1 MALLHGKQIA
11 GTSVS
16 LGKLDGTGIVEF
28 TLATMSFEAGA
39 VLTTDDSNIING
51 IDVVNKNYVDA
62 VASGL
67 DPKESVRVKSSLPIT
82 LFGTQSVDNYL
93 LEVGD
98 RVLVNNQDGATPS
111 IDNGIYVVS
120 AGTWSRALDS
130 DGNPNGE
137 VSLGNFTFVEKGDTW
152 AGTGWVLSISDAL
165 NPSDIDI
172 NTETQKWVQFSS
184 AGVIQAGAGLT
195 KTGNTIDVGAGT
207 GITVSSTQ
215 VSLTD
220 TGVSA
225 SSYGDADSVAT
236 FTVDAQGRLTLATD
250 VLIDITSGQV
260 NNFTSSVD
268 TLVFDSANF
277 VGSDTV
283 DFTVTAGSSVTAEV
297 IINGTSSGLT
307 TSSNGLSVNVDGIT
321 IIVNNNGELEVDA
334 SAVVPNVS
342 NGLSIDSGDI
352 VLGGTLSQNT
362 TIDADTNNFQLTNAS
377 NVLFN
382 TEVFDVEANGLISLD
397 AGTGSVQVLAD
408 DSVTISASNSVNLVT
423 NGDLDISFD
432 TGNITDNSGNGYGV
446 VYTTDYSGTFVTN
459 SLITKKYVDDLVNA
473 IPEGDIT
480 EVIAGD
486 GLIGG
491 GTFGSV
497 TLDVVGG
504 TGINV
509 NADDIEI
516 NFTEVAT
523 GLDGNGLV
531 ANGGVLDVD
540 FTSITGAGLTQNG
553 SQISV
558 DYTATATAL
567 AGNGLTA
574 SGTEL
579 DVNVNA
585 DSLEIVG
592 DVIRLK
598 DTIDGDRTF
607 ADSVTIQGNLIV
619 EGTQSIINTENIF
632 IEDNIITL
640 NATYSGPYNV
650 VDAGIEANLGGGTF
664 AALIWDASESLWA
677 AGFSGSTS
685 TIITEAGTGLTK
697 SGNTLSIDTAGFA
710 DDLAGAG
717 LTSAA
722 GVINVGAGTGI
733 TVNADD
739 VAVDFA
745 SITGTG
751 LTQNGSQISVDFT
764 NVSTALA
771 GAGLTANGSTLD
783 IRAENG
789 LNVDLTSDAVELGG
803 NLTKFTQISGGQTLL
818 LGGNGGFSLNIFD
831 VRAKDINIQAN
842 ELTGGDRSITVR
854 SGYTYSLRF
863 GTDGIGGGLVTD
875 GSGNGYG
882 LVYTSDY
889 TGTFVTN
896 SLITKQYV
904 DAAVAANTSGVSDIT
919 AGAGLTATGT
929 TGSVT
934 LNVGAG
940 SGITVNTDDVAV
952 DYVTVAQVMGGAGL
966 TANGDVFD
974 VVGGDGI
981 VVNADDIEV
990 DLATN
995 SGLSFTGGQLT
1006 VDSSIAGTGL
1016 TFSSGVLSVVA
1027 GNAQPVYQLS
1037 SPSVTSGNDSITG
1050 ITLSSTPN
1058 DYSRIEVYINGQRQ
1072 RLGNGVTTLDCYFGT
1087 QSGTPIIL
1095 TDILSGYELFWNGV
1109 IAGFE
1114 LSATDNVEIVY
1125 EA

>member
-733 TVNADD
+733 TVSADT
-739 VAVDFA
+739 V
-745 SITGTG
+745 
-751 LTQNGSQISVDFT
+751 SVDFT
-764 NVSTALA
+764 VVAETLQGNGLSASGGTLNIIGGTGIGVDADGVYVDFTSVATNLQ
-771 GAGLTANGSTLD
+771 GNGLTANGDVLD
-783 IRAENG
+783 VNVTNG
-789 LNVDLTSDAVELGG
+789 LALSNDFVVLGG
-803 NLTKFTQISGGQTLL
+803 NLDRNTTISGVDIYDLSIAKIKDLTLES
-818 LGGNGGFSLNIFD
+818 GTFSLVFSSGLITDNF
-831 VRAKDINIQAN
+831 
-842 ELTGGDRSITVR
+842 GGE
-854 SGYTYSLRF
+854 
-863 GTDGIGGGLVTD
+863 
-875 GSGNGYG
+875 G
-882 LVYTSDY
+882 LVYTADY

-904 DAAVAANTSGVSDIT
+904 DNAVANTSGVSDIT

-952 DYVTVAQVMGGAGL
+952 DYATVAQVMGGAGL